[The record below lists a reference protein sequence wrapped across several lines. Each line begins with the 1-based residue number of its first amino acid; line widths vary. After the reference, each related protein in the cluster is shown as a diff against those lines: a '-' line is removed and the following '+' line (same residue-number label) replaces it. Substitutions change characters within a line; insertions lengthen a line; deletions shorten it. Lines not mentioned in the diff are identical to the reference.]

1 INACVQVADSAAAVP
16 TFVLRM
22 TTVRLEHNHPL
33 TRHPFD
39 HYPHNRTAI
48 EAEVVDTVSELV
60 KAGAKK
66 KRILQFI
73 HENSSCNP
81 ITQDVHNLVR
91 KLKKQNHT
99 APTAAK
105 RLKQWMTEFS
115 QEPGNVGGVFVD
127 SVNDKTK
134 HMRDLF
140 HRFPEVVMIDAT
152 HGTNLSKYKVF
163 SIMAHDAFG
172 KGQFVQHAVVQNE
185 RNPTLSTALEEFKRN
200 NPAWSRVKCILIDK
214 DFGEI
219 GVLKKAF
226 PDATLLLCQF
236 HVLKYLRE
244 QIASKDYGFNSW
256 QKQQLDGLI
265 NLLVYAKTER
275 QYLRLREYM
284 RHIMNVGTGK
294 VPGEIELGTGRAEL
308 GAVGGQLS
316 TDRAEMGTGQAELG
330 AVGEGREDSKHSF
343 EAYFVKIGTAAVK
356 CGLKD
361 LVDSFMQVDECIA
374 SIMVYQAQEEK
385 KFLNTVYKLS
395 VVHHPKYDH
404 EMKFLSKLVSEH
416 ACELVYE

>member
-1 INACVQVADSAAAVP
+1 
-16 TFVLRM
+16 
-22 TTVRLEHNHPL
+22 
-33 TRHPFD
+33 
-39 HYPHNRTAI
+39 
-48 EAEVVDTVSELV
+48 
-60 KAGAKK
+60 
-66 KRILQFI
+66 
-73 HENSSCNP
+73 
-81 ITQDVHNLVR
+81 
-91 KLKKQNHT
+91 
-99 APTAAK
+99 
-105 RLKQWMTEFS
+105 MTEFS

-127 SVNDKTK
+127 SVNDK
-134 HMRDLF
+134 
-140 HRFPEVVMIDAT
+140 
-152 HGTNLSKYKVF
+152 
-163 SIMAHDAFG
+163 
-172 KGQFVQHAVVQNE
+172 
-185 RNPTLSTALEEFKRN
+185 
-200 NPAWSRVKCILIDK
+200 
-214 DFGEI
+214 
-219 GVLKKAF
+219 
-226 PDATLLLCQF
+226 
-236 HVLKYLRE
+236 
-244 QIASKDYGFNSW
+244 IASKDYGFNSW

-343 EAYFVKIGTAAVK
+343 EAYFVKNWDGCRQMWCAFERQNTCTLGNNTNNRLESSWK
-356 CGLKD
+356 QLKD